1 MSSSERDISSGDHS
15 TDDPD
20 FRWVDGE
27 RPGPS
32 SRPDFVPIVR
42 TRSGRG
48 NGSLLEGLGDS
59 HEEVFEEISS
69 SIPSSPG
76 GESDGEAEELIGF
89 RIRRPNLSAHAG
101 YLQVGG
107 ADPVDN
113 EATDRDWINQSDD
126 EGFGY
131 DVNSGEEF
139 DYESDESK

>member
-76 GESDGEAEELIGF
+76 GESDGEAVIGF
-89 RIRRPNLSAHAG
+89 RIHRPNLSAHAR

-113 EATDRDWINQSDD
+113 EATDRDWVDQSDD

-139 DYESDESK
+139 DYASDESK

>member
-20 FRWVDGE
+20 FHWVDGE

-32 SRPDFVPIVR
+32 SRPDFIVR
-42 TRSGRG
+42 TRRGRED
-48 NGSLLEGLGDS
+48 GSLLEGLGDS
-59 HEEVFEEISS
+59 HEEVFEDISSS

-76 GESDGEAEELIGF
+76 GESDGEAVIGF
-89 RIRRPNLSAHAG
+89 RIRRPNRSANAR
-101 YLQVGG
+101 YLEVGG

-113 EATDRDWINQSDD
+113 EATDRDWVDQSDD

-139 DYESDESK
+139 DYASDESK